1 MGRVLIVDDEP
12 AVRSFCLKALAEL
25 GLEAEGAA
33 SGDEAWRLYQAG
45 SFDLVLTDIHMPG
58 EFDGARL
65 VAEIKQRSP
74 SSDVIIMTGLPEL
87 ETAVATLKSGAHDYL
102 IKPFN
107 LDFLNS
113 VVRRCLEKRSLAE
126 ELSREKIMRAELEAA
141 YSELQKVERLKEA
154 ILARVHHELRTP
166 ITVALLA
173 AEFLSS
179 EPLSEAGR
187 RHCRTLRERIGGLKE
202 IIENV
207 LLFSDLRQSG
217 FALTRTAVDLK
228 PLLAEIVEKFR
239 PLWEDRRLVVSVSS
253 APGLEPLEL
262 DASLM
267 KSACAHLLLNAIH
280 FSRTGGKI
288 AVSAE
293 RRGETAVL
301 SFSDTG
307 IGFPSDRRNRLA
319 DGFYQAAEHM
329 TRKVGGLGLGLAIVR
344 RIAEAHGGTISVSGR
359 EGEGSVFTLSLPAPG
374 GEKNGTYA

>member
-12 AVRSFCLKALAEL
+12 AVRSFCLRSLAEL
-25 GLEAEGAA
+25 GLVAEGAA
-33 SGDEAWRLYQAG
+33 SGDEAWRLFQDGRY
-45 SFDLVLTDIHMPG
+45 DLVLTDIHMPG
-58 EFDGARL
+58 ELDGARL

-74 SSDVIIMTGLPEL
+74 ATDVIIMTGLPEL

-107 LDFLNS
+107 RDFLTS
-113 VVRRCLEKRSLAE
+113 VVGRCLEKRRLAE
-126 ELSREKIMRAELEAA
+126 ELGREKIMRAELEAA
-141 YSELQKVERLKEA
+141 YGELQKVERLKEA

-166 ITVALLA
+166 VTVALLA

-202 IIENV
+202 VIENV

-217 FALTRTAVDLK
+217 FPLARTAVDLK
-228 PLLAEIVEKFR
+228 PLLAGIVEKFR
-239 PLWEDRRLVVSVSS
+239 PLWEDRRLEVKLDLSEL
-253 APGLEPLEL
+253 LEPLDL
-262 DASLM
+262 DAALM
-267 KSACAHLLLNAIH
+267 ESACAHLLLNAIH
-280 FSRTGGKI
+280 FNRTGGRI
-288 AVSAE
+288 VVSAE
-293 RRGETAVL
+293 RRGDAAVL

-307 IGFPSDRRNRLA
+307 IGFPRDQRNRLA

-344 RIAEAHGGTISVSGR
+344 RIAEAHGGTISAAGR
-359 EGEGSVFTLSLPAPG
+359 EGEGSVFTLFLPVSG
-374 GEKNGTYA
+374 GELSKPHA